1 MDWEYSRETYS
12 DDCTAQERF
21 NRTEEIL
28 DFANMVF
35 SVAYGGT
42 DFGWLLPK
50 AYAPQ
55 RSGLPIHHMI
65 RSRGRGRIRAL
76 IDLAENAACGSI
88 QLSEVAD
95 RNGISVKYLE
105 QIFASLRKTD
115 IIRSTKGPQGGYSL
129 ARPPEHIKI
138 EDVLAVLE
146 GSCFLEA
153 EEALI
158 DGKGETEAH
167 AVQTEIIEPVN
178 GWIAR
183 FFSTL
188 TLKKLVESSEKQKNT
203 AQNMYYI

>member
-1 MDWEYSRETYS
+1 M
-12 DDCTAQERF
+12 
-21 NRTEEIL
+21 
-28 DFANMVF
+28 MF
-35 SVAYGGT
+35 S
-42 DFGWLLPK
+42 K
-50 AYAPQ
+50 
-55 RSGLPIHHMI
+55 
-65 RSRGRGRIRAL
+65 RSRYGIRAL

-178 GWIAR
+178 GWIAC